1 MKGLIVALIV
11 SCNCKILRLYAQPR
25 SLKKRKKNYSSLR
38 EGEGGR
44 FGIIS
49 VSNPNYDDLNL
60 SQSSSATEQEQN
72 MLNMNY
78 TIQNN
83 LIDRQI
89 DNDTNSEEVISDFS
103 GAVKVDD
110 LVKQPTPE
118 NV

>member
-25 SLKKRKKNYSSLR
+25 GLKKRKKNYSSLR

-49 VSNPNYDDLNL
+49 VTNPNYDDLNL
-60 SQSSSATEQEQN
+60 SQSSSTAEQEQN
-72 MLNMNY
+72 MMKMNY
-78 TIQNN
+78 TISNN
-83 LIDRQI
+83 LIDRQ
-89 DNDTNSEEVISDFS
+89 DHDTNSEEVISDFS
-103 GAVKVDD
+103 GGIKTDE
-110 LVKQPTPE
+110 LIKQPNPE